1 MDWEV
6 VLPNITSSTSPE
18 GYLAIVGRSRRLP
31 EGLDRGLRAL
41 IPQYSTNQEY
51 ETYNLVQELTDRGMF
66 TEAGRRDFDGREFR
80 QPVGEFIESIHSQ
93 NGFSRDRM
101 SEESADEFDRE
112 VQELA
117 RPHLR
122 GGTLLIPVGAS
133 VVWGRAMGRL
143 TSDCY

>member
-6 VLPNITSSTSPE
+6 VLPNIASSTSPE
-18 GYLAIVGRSRRLP
+18 GYLAMVGRSRRLP
-31 EGLDRGLRAL
+31 ERLDHGLRVL
-41 IPQYSTNQEY
+41 IPQHSTNQEY
-51 ETYNLVQELTDRGMF
+51 EPYDLVQELTLRGLF
-66 TEAGRRDFDGREFR
+66 TEVGRRDFDGQEFR

-112 VQELA
+112 VRELV

-122 GGTLLIPVGAS
+122 GGTLPIPIGAV
-133 VVWGRAMGRL
+133 VVWGRARNA
-143 TSDCY
+143 